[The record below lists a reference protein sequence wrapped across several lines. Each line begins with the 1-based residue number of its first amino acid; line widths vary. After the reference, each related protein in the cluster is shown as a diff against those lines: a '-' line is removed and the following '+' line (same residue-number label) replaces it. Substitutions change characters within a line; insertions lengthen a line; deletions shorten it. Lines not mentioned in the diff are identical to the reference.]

1 MLIYILFI
9 VISYLIGSIPFGVLF
24 SKLFGTKD
32 LRSNGSGNIGATN
45 AFRVG
50 GKKLGILTFAC
61 DALKGVTPL
70 WFISNFF
77 PEDVV
82 LLALCGFA
90 AVLGHI
96 FPVWLKFKGG
106 KGVATTLAVLFVFD
120 YMHGLFAT
128 AIWIITFAI
137 TRKSSLSSL
146 VMMLCSS
153 LLAYFYLPIEL
164 AFSGLMMAFLVIY
177 RHKENINRLLKGEE
191 SSLL

>member
-1 MLIYILFI
+1 MLTYVLL
-9 VISYLIGSIPFGVLF
+9 ISVAYLLGSIPFGVVF

-32 LRSNGSGNIGATN
+32 LRSSGSGNIGATN

-50 GKKLGILTFAC
+50 GKKIGILTFAF
-61 DALKGVTPL
+61 DTLKGAVPL
-70 WFISNFF
+70 LFISNFF

-120 YMHGLFAT
+120 FMHGLFAT

-153 LLAYFYLPIEL
+153 LLAYFYMPIEL
-164 AFSGLMMAFLVIY
+164 AFSGLMMSFLVIY

>member
-9 VISYLIGSIPFGVLF
+9 VVSYLVGSIPFGVVF
-24 SKLFGTKD
+24 SKLFGSKD
-32 LRSNGSGNIGATN
+32 LRSHGSGNIGATN

-50 GKKLGILTFAC
+50 GKKLGVLTFAC
-61 DALKGVTPL
+61 DTLKGALPL
-70 WFISNFF
+70 FLISYLF
-77 PEDVV
+77 PEDVI
-82 LLALCGFA
+82 LLAVSGFA

-106 KGVATTLAVLFVFD
+106 KGVATTLAVLYVFD

-137 TRKSSLSSL
+137 TRKSSISSI
-146 VMMLCSS
+146 VMMVCSS

-177 RHKENINRLLKGEE
+177 RHKENINRILKGEE
-191 SSLL
+191 KSLL

>member
-1 MLIYILFI
+1 MLTYFLLA
-9 VISYLIGSIPFGVLF
+9 VTSYLIGSIPFGIVL
-24 SKLFGTKD
+24 SKFFGTKD

-50 GKKLGILTFAC
+50 GKKLGILTFTC
-61 DALKGVTPL
+61 DTLKGAIPL
-70 WFISNFF
+70 LIISQLF
-77 PEDVV
+77 PEDVII
-82 LLALCGFA
+82 LAICGFA

-106 KGVATTLAVLFVFD
+106 KGVATTLAVLYVFD

-137 TRKSSLSSL
+137 TRKSSISSM

-164 AFSGLMMAFLVIY
+164 AFSGLLMAFLVIY
-177 RHKENINRLLKGEE
+177 RHKDNINRILKGEE
-191 SSLL
+191 KSIV